1 MYYLIYKTTNNIN
14 GNIYVGMHETSNIND
29 GYLGSGK
36 RLLSSIKKYGKES
49 FTREI
54 LFSFDNRRDMLEKE
68 AEIVNEDFLKRND
81 VYNLTSGGKGGF
93 YYINNSGIAKF
104 KGRRHTE
111 ETKRKIAE
119 FRKGKPT
126 TAGRAPWNKGKKN
139 CYSPE
144 VYLKKCESLKKS
156 REMRG
161 RNSVVECCPSKSEVV
176 GSNPI
181 VRSNS

>member
-1 MYYLIYKTTNNIN
+1 MYYLIYKTTNKIN
-14 GNIYVGMHETSNIND
+14 GKIYIGMHETTNIDD

-36 RLLSSIKKYGKES
+36 RLLSAINKHGKES
-49 FTREI
+49 FKREV
-54 LFSFDNRRDMLEKE
+54 LFCFDNREDMLRKE
-68 AEIVNEDFLKRND
+68 AELVNEKFLKRKD

-93 YYINNSGIAKF
+93 FYINNSGIDKF
-104 KGRRHTE
+104 KGKKHTV
-111 ETKRKIAE
+111 ETKAKISE
-119 FRKGKPT
+119 YKKSRPSTFPKV
-126 TAGRAPWNKGKKN
+126 PWNKGKKN

-144 VYLKKCESLKKS
+144 VLEKKRESLKKS

-176 GSNPI
+176 GSTPI